1 MAVDASLGRVHVITG
16 PGKGKTTAA
25 FGLAMRAAGHGLK
38 VSVVQFM
45 KTGETT
51 GEVVAAEQL
60 KNVRV
65 AQFGTGQFV
74 GAGSISAK
82 DRKSA
87 AKAVEYARKQAT
99 SGKCDLLVLDE
110 VNVAVF
116 FGLVTAKEI
125 IDLLEERTDGMEAV
139 LTGRNAPEEFI
150 QYADYVSYI
159 DTVKHPYDE
168 GAPARKGIEW

>member
-1 MAVDASLGRVHVITG
+1 MATGAPLGRVHVITG

-25 FGLAMRAAGHGLK
+25 FGLAMRAAGHGLR
-38 VSVVQFM
+38 VCIVQFM

-60 KNVRV
+60 KKVRV
-65 AQFGTGQFV
+65 AQFGTGSFV
-74 GAGSISAK
+74 GQGSISDK
-82 DRKSA
+82 DRRSA
-87 AKAVEYARKQAT
+87 AKAVEHARKLAV
-99 SGKCDLLVLDE
+99 GGRCDLLVLDE

-116 FGLVTAKEI
+116 FGLVKAADI
-125 IDLLEERTDGMEAV
+125 IDLLEGRAEGVEAV

-159 DTVKHPYDE
+159 DTVKHPYDK
-168 GAPARKGIEW
+168 GVSARKGIEW

>member
-74 GAGSISAK
+74 GAGSVSEN

-87 AKAVEYARKQAT
+87 AKAVDYARKQAT

-116 FGLVTAKEI
+116 FGLVTVKEI
-125 IDLLEERTDGMEAV
+125 IDILEERTDGVEAV

-168 GAPARKGIEW
+168 GASARKGIEW